1 MKQIGI
7 FSYIRMIM
15 KTKKLLMLSL
25 ATASLLTMSGCCNS
39 KFCDWVSSCYK
50 KACKMCKC
58 SDSKKASV
66 KKAAANQSILSIES
80 HDAFQ
85 AQILE
90 SEKPVVVKLQAAWC
104 GACQEMEPVF
114 KKLSTQMP
122 EITFA
127 VLDIDQVG
135 EIAKKYSITGV
146 PTFLLFKDGKEVR
159 SDNRVLG
166 VIEEEAF
173 RDILEESLLK

>member
-1 MKQIGI
+1 
-7 FSYIRMIM
+7 
-15 KTKKLLMLSL
+15 
-25 ATASLLTMSGCCNS
+25 
-39 KFCDWVSSCYK
+39 
-50 KACKMCKC
+50 MCKC
-58 SDSKKASV
+58 SGSKKAVV

-85 AQILE
+85 TQVLE
-90 SEKPVVVKLQAAWC
+90 SAKPVVVKLEAAWC

-114 KKLSTQMP
+114 AKLAAQMP
-122 EITFA
+122 DITF
-127 VLDIDQVG
+127 VTVDIDQVG

-146 PTFLLFKDGKEVR
+146 PTFLLIKDGQEMR

-173 RDILEESLLK
+173 REILEESLLK